1 MSQTVRGVIARQK
14 GEPVELVNIVV
25 PDPGPGEA
33 VVDVTACGVCHT
45 DLTYREG
52 GINDEYPFLLG
63 HEAAGIIEAVG
74 PGVTA
79 VEPGDFVILNWR
91 AVCGQCRACKRGR
104 PRYCFDT
111 FNAEQKMTLTDG
123 TELTAAL
130 GIGAFADKT
139 LVHSG
144 QCTKV
149 DPAADP
155 AVAGLLGCGVMA
167 GLGAA
172 INTGGVTRDDTVA
185 VIGCG
190 GVGDAAIAGAA
201 LVGAKRIIAVDT
213 DDTKLDWARTFG
225 ATHTVNAREV
235 DVVQAI
241 GGLTDGFGADVVID
255 AVGRP
260 ETYQQAFYARDLAGT
275 VVLVGSDARHAPGH
289 AAGRLLLSRRCAEV
303 VVVRRLPAR
312 KRLPHADRP
321 LPAGPAAAAAVRFRT
336 HRARRRRGGVPQDA
350 WRQGIAF
357 GGDVVMAA
365 IERVITHGTFEL
377 DGGSWEVDNNIWLVG
392 DDSEVVVFDAAHHA
406 APIIDAVGGRKVV
419 AVICTHGHNDHVTV
433 APELGTAL
441 DAPVLMHPGDAV
453 LWRMTHPDK
462 SFRAVSDGDA
472 VRVGGTELR
481 ALHTPG
487 HSPGSVCW
495 YAPELGPG
503 TGTVFSGDTLFAGG
517 PGATGRSYSD
527 FPTILRSISGRLG
540 ALPGDTVV
548 HTGHGD
554 STTIGDEIVHYEE
567 WVARGH

>member
-260 ETYQQAFYARDLAGT
+260 ETYQQAFYARDLA
-275 VVLVGSDARHAPGH
+275 ARHAPGH